1 MNTTRHTSGKPSQ
14 ASPVGISLDAPLDE
28 LLEAA
33 KSRYEVAFEP
43 VKIGEHELD
52 ILQLTNMDSYVEA
65 LAAQLTPGDS
75 LELPF
80 WAKIWRTS
88 FLLSYY
94 VQRLPSQGRCMLEIG
109 AGVGL
114 CGLFAARH
122 GFEVTIS
129 DIHPDALL
137 FTQINILK
145 NGLQERASVASADFT
160 QDRLGRRF
168 DIVLGSEVLYK
179 EDTYRSLCKFLLDH
193 LKDSP
198 EAEIVLAKEFTRKAT
213 KFFNLAER
221 EFTIRSQDIGYKS
234 DTQANDKEKH
244 LCTIY
249 RLSPKK
255 ITPPSNRKT
264 T

>member
-1 MNTTRHTSGKPSQ
+1 MNTTRHKREKPSQ
-14 ASPVGISLDAPLDE
+14 ESSLNDTLDAPLDE
-28 LLEAA
+28 LLAAA

-43 VKIGEHELD
+43 VKIGGHTLE
-52 ILQLTNMDSYVEA
+52 ILQLTNMGSYVEA

-80 WAKIWRTS
+80 WAKIWRSS
-88 FLLSYY
+88 FLLSYF
-94 VQRLPSQGRCMLEIG
+94 VQRLPAEGRSMLEIG

-114 CGLFAARH
+114 CGLFAAKH
-122 GFEVTIS
+122 GFDVTLT

-137 FTQINILK
+137 FMRINILK
-145 NGLQERASVASADFT
+145 NGLQERARVASADFT
-160 QDRLGRRF
+160 QDRLGQRF

-179 EDTYRSLCKFLLDH
+179 EDTYRPLCKFLLDH
-193 LKDSP
+193 VADTP

-221 EFTIRSQDIGYKS
+221 EFNIKSQDIGYKS
-234 DTQANDKEKH
+234 DTQAGDQEKH

-255 ITPPSNRKT
+255 ITPPRIG
-264 T
+264 

>member
-1 MNTTRHTSGKPSQ
+1 MKSTRHSQ
-14 ASPVGISLDAPLDE
+14 ERSTQPDSQGGLPGISLDAPLDE
-28 LLEAA
+28 LLDAA
-33 KSRYEVAFEP
+33 RERHGVAFEP
-43 VKIGEHELD
+43 VSIGGHELE
-52 ILQLTNMDSYVEA
+52 ILQLTDMDRYVEE
-65 LAAQLTPGDS
+65 LASHLAPGDS

-88 FLLSYY
+88 LLLSYY
-94 VQRLPSQGRCMLEIG
+94 VQRMPAQGRSMLEIG

-122 GFEVTIS
+122 GFEVTIT

-145 NGLQERASVASADFT
+145 NGLQERARVARADFT

-168 DIVLGSEVLYK
+168 DFILGSEVLYL
-179 EDTYRSLCKFLLDH
+179 EDTYRPLVKFLLAH
-193 LKDSP
+193 IENSP
-198 EAEIVLAKEFTRKAT
+198 QAEIVLAKEYTRKAT

-221 EFTIRSQDIGYKS
+221 EFEIQSQNIGYKTS
-234 DTQANDKEKH
+234 PQAGDQEKH
-244 LCTIY
+244 LCSIY
-249 RLSPKK
+249 RLRP
-255 ITPPSNRKT
+255 RKT

>member
-1 MNTTRHTSGKPSQ
+1 MNTTRHTHGKPSQ
-14 ASPVGISLDAPLDE
+14 EGSLNISLDAPLDE
-28 LLEAA
+28 LLDAA

-43 VKIGEHELD
+43 VKIGGLELE
-52 ILQLTNMDSYVEA
+52 ILQLTHMDSYVEA

-94 VQRLPSQGRCMLEIG
+94 VQRLPAQSRSMLEIG
-109 AGVGL
+109 AGVGV
-114 CGLFAARH
+114 CGLFAASH
-122 GFEVTIS
+122 GFQVTIT
-129 DIHPDALL
+129 DIHPEALL

-145 NGLQERASVASADFT
+145 NDLQERARVAKADFT

-179 EDTYRSLCKFLLDH
+179 EDTYRPLCKFLLDH
-193 LKDSP
+193 LADSP
-198 EAEIVLAKEFTRKAT
+198 GAEIVLAKEYTRKAA

-221 EFTIRSQDIGYKS
+221 EFSIRSQDIGYKS
-234 DTQANDKEKH
+234 DAPAGDREKH
-244 LCTIY
+244 LCSIY
-249 RLSPKK
+249 RLSPRK
-255 ITPPSNRKT
+255 ITPPRIG
-264 T
+264 